1 MVNILPTL
9 TDNNLRTR
17 YAGAWDA
24 NDRDDAHRLCVEMR
38 RRGMRVPSWPGIH
51 EMPEDLAEVTPPG
64 VMLLAVLRVA
74 GRPVERREV
83 RIAVAITYPDSAPL
97 AAAWGRDLR
106 HATASG
112 LVTESGETLALGPRA
127 GAILATMPDDGPH
140 AQHARAAWEVA
151 SR

>member
-1 MVNILPTL
+1 MNANIRTL
-9 TDNNLRTR
+9 TDPGLRSR
-17 YAGAWDA
+17 YSGAWQA
-24 NDRDDAHRLCVEMR
+24 NDRDDAHRVCVEMR
-38 RRGMRVPSWPGIH
+38 RRGLPIPAWPSIH
-51 EMPEDLAEVTPPG
+51 EMPAELADVTPPG

-74 GRPVERREV
+74 GRPVERRDV

-97 AAAWGRDLR
+97 AASWGSDLR

-127 GAILATMPDDGPH
+127 GAILATMPEDGPH